1 MEKGITKE
9 YFMEFDLLKHSF
21 TKQDARNLNPLVLAF
36 VGDGIYEIF
45 VRTFIVSKNREM
57 NVHKLHVKAI
67 SYVKAH
73 AQSELMKAIMD
84 ELTEEEMNIYK
95 RGRNAKSG
103 TVPKNAEVVEYRT
116 ATGFESLFGYLYL
129 TEQKDRINYF
139 LEIIVKIK
147 TGGK

>member
-1 MEKGITKE
+1 
-9 YFMEFDLLKHSF
+9 MEFDLLKGSF

-45 VRTFIVSKNREM
+45 VRAFIVSKNREM
-57 NVHKLHVKAI
+57 NVHKLHIKAI

-73 AQSELMKAIMD
+73 DQSEFMMAIMD
-84 ELTEEEMNIYK
+84 ELTEEETNIYK

-103 TVPKNAEVVEYRT
+103 TVPKNAKVGEYRT
-116 ATGFESLFGYLYL
+116 ATGFEALFGYLYL

-139 LEIIVKIK
+139 LEMIVKIK
-147 TGGK
+147 TGS

>member
-1 MEKGITKE
+1 
-9 YFMEFDLLKHSF
+9 MEFDLLKGSF

-45 VRTFIVSKNREM
+45 VRAFIVSKNREM
-57 NVHKLHVKAI
+57 NVHKLHIKAI

-73 AQSELMKAIMD
+73 DQSEFMMAIMD
-84 ELTEEEMNIYK
+84 ELTEEETNIYK

-103 TVPKNAEVVEYRT
+103 TVPKNAKVSEYRT
-116 ATGFESLFGYLYL
+116 ATGFEALFGYLYL

-139 LEIIVKIK
+139 LEMIVKIK
-147 TGGK
+147 TGA